1 MDKLKPEG
9 VTIKQMIIQDIG
21 DTNFIIVGLGS
32 DDKIYVLERST
43 SCWENLNIR
52 RNEMKSEGWEE

>member
-9 VTIKQMIIQDIG
+9 VTIKQMIIHNIG
-21 DTNFIIVGLGS
+21 DDNFVVIGLGS

-43 SCWENLNIR
+43 SSWENLV
-52 RNEMKSEGWEE
+52 